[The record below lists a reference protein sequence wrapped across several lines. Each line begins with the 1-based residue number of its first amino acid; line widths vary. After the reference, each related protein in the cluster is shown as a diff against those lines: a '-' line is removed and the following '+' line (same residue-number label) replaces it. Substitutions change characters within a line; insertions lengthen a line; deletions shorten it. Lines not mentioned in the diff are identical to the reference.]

1 MRVPDLHQ
9 MNTHNSSDLVARLRS
24 SYGSRDHQYL
34 TWGSLLDEAADEIEQ
49 LRDALIEI
57 LSRATA
63 DTSRAS
69 MCTVPREALGY
80 ARNLL
85 PNS

>member
-1 MRVPDLHQ
+1 M
-9 MNTHNSSDLVARLRS
+9 TKTTDLVVRLRS
-24 SYGSRDHQYL
+24 RYGSRDHQHL
-34 TWGSLLDEAADEIEQ
+34 IWPSLLDEAADEIEQ
-49 LRDALIEI
+49 LRGALLEI

-69 MCTVPREALGY
+69 VCVVPREALGY